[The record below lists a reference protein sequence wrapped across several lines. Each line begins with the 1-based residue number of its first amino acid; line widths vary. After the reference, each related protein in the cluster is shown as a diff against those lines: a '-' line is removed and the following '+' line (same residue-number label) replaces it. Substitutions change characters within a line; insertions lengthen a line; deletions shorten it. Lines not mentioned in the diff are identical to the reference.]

1 MNENKRMVPF
11 SPAEPF
17 RYCPADGTKLGEPR
31 PSGGTTCPHCGRS
44 WYRNSAP
51 AVGAVVVEDGRALVT
66 VRARE
71 PEKGRLDLPGGFL
84 GVGEHPVDGLVREVR
99 EELGVQ
105 IEVLEPPILLATH
118 TYGPDGQYVLAIGFR
133 ARIVA
138 GEPDPTDDVAEI
150 RWVSPQELDSADFAW
165 GHDQRMVREALQ
177 SG

>member
-1 MNENKRMVPF
+1 MC
-11 SPAEPF
+11 S
-17 RYCPADGTKLGEPR
+17 
-31 PSGGTTCPHCGRS
+31 RS

-51 AVGAVVVEDGRALVT
+51 AVGAVIVENGRALIT

-84 GVGEHPVDGLVREVR
+84 GVGEHPVDGLAREVG
-99 EELGVQ
+99 EELGVE

-138 GEPDPTDDVAEI
+138 GEPDPTDDVAAI
-150 RWVSPQELDSADFAW
+150 RWVSAEEVDSADFAW
-165 GHDQRMVREALQ
+165 EHDRRMVREALRRA
-177 SG
+177 